1 MEFYQFRNLCKD
13 VRRMWPGFRG
23 IKAGRRVRERANRCR
38 YPTEVQLTNRINHSR
53 SSWRYR
59 NIANCITISPSQQ
72 NQQGARKVYVPSV
85 LLSNVM
91 SLACITETWLRD
103 HIHDNVV
110 CIPGYNLV
118 RRDRIDVIH
127 GGVRTYIKKGLQ
139 YTVLED
145 LYDDKIEA
153 IWLQLRPSRLPRGLS
168 CIIIANVYHPQIY
181 LSFQSLRNYR
191 RLIRTKHPDL
201 MESLLGY

>member
-13 VRRMWPGFRG
+13 VRRMWPCFRG
-23 IKAGRRVRERANRCR
+23 IRAGRRVRERANRCP
-38 YPTEVQLTNRINHSR
+38 YPIEVQLTNRINHSR
-53 SSWRYR
+53 SSRRHR
-59 NIANCITISPSQQ
+59 NIANCMTISPTQQ
-72 NQQGARKVYVPSV
+72 NQQEARKVYVPSV

-91 SLACITETWLRD
+91 SLAPKVDEVSDVIKNANLDIACITETWLRD

-127 GGVRTYIKKGLQ
+127 GGVCTYIKKGLK

-145 LYDDKIEA
+145 LT
-153 IWLQLRPSRLPRGLS
+153 IWLSTNSSG
-168 CIIIANVYHPQIY
+168 I
-181 LSFQSLRNYR
+181 
-191 RLIRTKHPDL
+191 K
-201 MESLLGY
+201 